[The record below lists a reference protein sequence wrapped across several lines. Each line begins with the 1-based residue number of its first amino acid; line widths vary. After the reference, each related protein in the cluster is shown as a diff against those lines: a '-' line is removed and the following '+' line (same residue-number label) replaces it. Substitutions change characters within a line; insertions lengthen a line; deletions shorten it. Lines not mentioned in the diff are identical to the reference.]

1 MDRTLNEWSEW
12 QLKNLN
18 AIVWLY
24 RGETDKYK
32 ALIQE
37 YHDWLGEDSF
47 DEIIKLAEEII
58 TDLRKEAKEA
68 VNVAAKKDK
77 KQLQAK
83 YDGKIAD
90 QENLLQVAKEAAW
103 LYDKFG
109 DGEYRDILGLCKIA
123 TRAEIEEKG
132 WSLTPGA
139 YVGVAPVEDDG
150 VDFHERMAEIHEE
163 LLKLQ
168 EESNRLMEAISRNME
183 EMGA

>member
-1 MDRTLNEWSEW
+1 MRGITTLLDRTLNEWSEW

-24 RGETDKYK
+24 RGETDKYR

-47 DEIIKLAEEII
+47 DEINKLAEEIM

-68 VNVAAKKDK
+68 VNAAAKKDK

-109 DGEYRDILGLCKIA
+109 DGEYKDIPRRTYFRSPKKRHGSTTNSETEN
-123 TRAEIEEKG
+123 TRT
-132 WSLTPGA
+132 SLVCA
-139 YVGVAPVEDDG
+139 
-150 VDFHERMAEIHEE
+150 
-163 LLKLQ
+163 K
-168 EESNRLMEAISRNME
+168 
-183 EMGA
+183 